1 MTAVQERRAAPPIA
15 SETDYNTLANTFRPI
30 FSDIAEGVVQR
41 ERDHVLP
48 YEQIDA
54 LKRAGFGAIRVPTS
68 HGGFGASIPQLFR
81 LLVELSAADS
91 NVTQALR
98 GHFAFVED
106 RLVAA
111 EGVDRDLWL
120 QRFVDGQLV
129 GNAWTEIGD
138 VALGE
143 ANTKVSPSP
152 DGDHFLANGAKYY
165 STGSIFADWID
176 LYSQRTDTGAFVIAA
191 VDARQPGVTHSDDWN
206 GFGQQTTGSGT
217 STYENAVVRPENI
230 FDFSTR
236 FKYQT
241 AFYQLFHL
249 ATLAGIARAA
259 TDATA
264 ARVAARTRTFS
275 HGNAPT
281 YAQDAQIQ
289 QVVGEVS
296 AAAHAAEAIAIHAAE
311 PAQWAYEAAFGSDP
325 DEEKAANIAAEI
337 ASAQGQIAST
347 SLVVPATAK
356 IFDALGASGVDRGW
370 GLDRFWRN
378 ARTVASHNPVV
389 FKAKVVGDYE
399 INGTEPV
406 YVWAIGTA
414 RNDTGDQS

>member
-1 MTAVQERRAAPPIA
+1 
-15 SETDYNTLANTFRPI
+15 
-30 FSDIAEGVVQR
+30 
-41 ERDHVLP
+41 
-48 YEQIDA
+48 
-54 LKRAGFGAIRVPTS
+54 
-68 HGGFGASIPQLFR
+68 
-81 LLVELSAADS
+81 
-91 NVTQALR
+91 
-98 GHFAFVED
+98 
-106 RLVAA
+106 
-111 EGVDRDLWL
+111 
-120 QRFVDGQLV
+120 
-129 GNAWTEIGD
+129 AWTEIGD
-138 VALGE
+138 VPLGE
-143 ANTKVSPSP
+143 ASTKVSPVP
-152 DGDHFLANGAKYY
+152 GEAHFFANGTKYY

-191 VDARQPGVTHSDDWN
+191 VEARQPAVTHSDDWN

-217 STYENAVVRPENI
+217 STYENAIVQPENI

-259 TDATA
+259 TDAIA
-264 ARVAARTRTFS
+264 RRVADRTRTFS

-296 AAAHAAEAIAIHAAE
+296 AAAHAAEAIALHAAE
-311 PAQWAYEAAFGSDP
+311 PAQWAYEAAFTGSP
-325 DEEKAANIAAEI
+325 DEEKSANIAAEI
-337 ASAQGQIAST
+337 ASAQGQISAT
-347 SLVVPATAK
+347 ALVVPATAT
-356 IFDALGASGVDRGW
+356 IFDALGASGVSRDW
-370 GLDRFWRN
+370 DLDRFWRN

-414 RNDTGDQS
+414 PSAEGDKA

>member
-1 MTAVQERRAAPPIA
+1 MTAVQERRAAQPIA
-15 SETDYNTLANTFRPI
+15 SETDYDTLAARFRPL
-30 FSDIAEGVVQR
+30 FADIAEGVVER

-54 LKRAGFGAIRVPTS
+54 LKRAGFGAVRVPRS
-68 HGGFGASIPQLFR
+68 HGGSGASIPQLFR

-91 NVTQALR
+91 NITQALR

-111 EGVDRDLWL
+111 DGPGRDTWL
-120 QRFVDGQLV
+120 RRFADGQLV

-138 VALGE
+138 VPLGE
-143 ANTKVSPSP
+143 ANTKVSPVP
-152 DGDHFLANGAKYY
+152 GEAHFFANGTKYY

-191 VDARQPGVTHSDDWN
+191 VEARQPAVTHSDDWN

-217 STYENAVVRPENI
+217 STYENAIVQPENI

-259 TDATA
+259 TDAIA
-264 ARVAARTRTFS
+264 RRVAARTRTFS

-296 AAAHAAEAIAIHAAE
+296 AAAHAAEAIALHAAE
-311 PAQWAYEAAFGSDP
+311 PAQWAYEAAFTGSRE
-325 DEEKAANIAAEI
+325 EEKSANIAAEI
-337 ASAQGQIAST
+337 ASAQGQISAT
-347 SLVVPATAK
+347 ALVVPATAK
-356 IFDALGASGVDRGW
+356 IFDALGASGVGRDW
-370 GLDRFWRN
+370 DLDRFWRN

-414 RNDTGDQS
+414 PTAEGDKA